1 MGNNNT
7 ESTLFLVLIL
17 VAVLIGAY
25 YTTKFLSKKATGMA
39 KSKHIQIIDRMGLAK
54 DKALFLTKVGGR
66 YFFIGITNQTISNL
80 GEIEPGE
87 IENLAQE
94 EEKASEKGFFGKFS
108 DFLIN
113 AKNAPENLRK
123 AREQQKKQSG
133 DAPPDRLETPRT
145 QDTEADDDY
154 DDYINQL
161 SRKIEQRKGRA
172 RSTPGGEGK

>member
-17 VAVLIGAY
+17 VAVLVGAY

-94 EEKASEKGFFGKFS
+94 EEAEKGFLGKFS

-113 AKNAPENLRK
+113 AKNAPDNLRK
-123 AREQQKKQSG
+123 AREQQKKQPN
-133 DAPPDRLETPRT
+133 DAPPDSQEPPRA
-145 QDTEADDDY
+145 QDTEADGDY

-172 RSTPGGEGK
+172 RSTPRGEGK